1 MREGRD
7 KDVAV
12 IFLSERT
19 GLDEAGYA
27 AAATAMSALAAEQP
41 GYRGER
47 NARSPD
53 GLGITI
59 SYWSDEASAIAWRDE
74 PRHAAIRETGRERWY
89 RWYRVEVATVD
100 RSYDWR
106 RP

>member
-1 MREGRD
+1 MQDGRE

-19 GLDEAGYA
+19 GQDEAGYA
-27 AAATAMSALAAEQP
+27 EAAAAMSALAAAQP

-47 NARSPD
+47 SAGSPD
-53 GLGITI
+53 GLGTTI
-59 SYWSDEASAIAWRDE
+59 SYWADEASAIAWRDE
-74 PRHAAIRETGRERWY
+74 PHHAAVREAGRDRWY

-100 RSYDWR
+100 RRYDWS

>member
-1 MREGRD
+1 MLEGTSN
-7 KDVAV
+7 VAV

-19 GLDEAGYA
+19 GADEAGYA
-27 AAATAMSALAAEQP
+27 RAAAAMSALAAEQP
-41 GYRGER
+41 GFRGER
-47 NARSPD
+47 SARTPG

-59 SYWSDEASAIAWRDE
+59 SYWADEPAAIAWRDE
-74 PRHAAIRETGRERWY
+74 PRHAAVREAGRDRWY

-100 RSYDWR
+100 RAYDWS